1 MGDMGDKMKNMKTKA
16 TDEAEKMKLK
26 AQLKAEKMKNKDDD
40 HAAM

>member
-1 MGDMGDKMKNMKTKA
+1 MGDKMKNMKTKA

>member
-1 MGDMGDKMKNMKTKA
+1 MGDTGDKMKNMKTKA